1 MTRVL
6 IVDDKEENL
15 YYLQALLGGN
25 NCQVD
30 SARHGAEAL
39 VLARKSPPDLVVS
52 DLLMPV
58 MDGYTLLRFWKADA
72 RLKKIPFIVYTA
84 TYTEAEDERL
94 ALSLGADAFILK
106 PAEPEEFIARLREV
120 MANAAAAVPTP
131 PRHRPGDEQELLKVY
146 SETLIRKLE
155 EKTLELE
162 QSNRALERDIAERKR
177 IEESLRESEQRFRA
191 TFEQAAVGIAHVGLD
206 GRFVRVNDRLCEIT
220 GYAREDLLRRSFVD
234 LTAPDDRAEG
244 EQARQA
250 MLAGTQKSY
259 VTEKRYHR
267 RDGSLIWVSVIVTP
281 VHDHAGEPR
290 YFMTVLGDITERKEL
305 EERLRR
311 AQRLE
316 SIGTLAGGI
325 AHDLNNIL
333 APIMMGVELL
343 RATARDDASRQV
355 INTIAVSARRGADL
369 VKQVLSFARGVEGA
383 RVAVHLR
390 HVVREV
396 EALVLNT
403 FPKNIVLQT
412 DIPRDLELIMGDP
425 TQLHQVVLN
434 LCVNARD
441 AMPEGGRLT
450 LTARNVEIDAQYAAM
465 RPDIK
470 AGRYVLLE
478 VRDTGCGM
486 PPEVVNRIFEPFFTT
501 KEPGKGTGLGLSTV
515 LGVVRNHGGFVE
527 VESAPGKGSTFRVHL
542 AAQSGAGAALPAAPV
557 PEALPRGR
565 GELILL
571 ADDEASVRDITR
583 STLEA
588 FGYRVLAAE
597 DGSQAI
603 GLYAVNK
610 QEVALVLTD
619 MMMPH
624 MDGAALAT
632 ALHRI
637 APKLPIVAVSGVDL
651 DRDAARATSAGIAHL
666 LAKPYTAEAL
676 VRKVRAALDARAA
689 GGTTLPPLSPIRPG

>member
-25 NCQVD
+25 DCQVE
-30 SARHGAEAL
+30 SAHHGAEAL
-39 VLARKSPPDLVVS
+39 VLARKQPPDIVVS

-58 MDGYTLLRFWKADA
+58 MDGYTLLRFWKADP
-72 RLKKIPFIVYTA
+72 RLRKIPFIVYTA

-94 ALSLGADAFILK
+94 AISLGADAFLLK

-120 MANAAAAVPTP
+120 LANAAASVPTP
-131 PRHRPGDEQELLKVY
+131 PRHQTGDEKELLKVY

-155 EKTLELE
+155 EKTLQLE
-162 QSNRALERDIAERKR
+162 EANRALERDIAERKR
-177 IEESLRESEQRFRA
+177 IEENLRESEQRFRA
-191 TFEQAAVGIAHVGLD
+191 TFEQAAVGIAHVDLE
-206 GRFVRVNDRLCEIT
+206 GRFLRVNDRLCEIT
-220 GYAREDLLRRSFVD
+220 RYSRDELLQRSFLD
-234 LTAPDDRAEG
+234 LTAPEEHQES
-244 EQARQA
+244 EQARRA

-259 VTEKRYHR
+259 TAEKRYHR
-267 RDGSLIWVSVIVTP
+267 KDGGLIWVSIVVTP
-281 VHDHAGEPR
+281 VRDASGQPR
-290 YFMTVLGDITERKEL
+290 YFMTVIGDITERKEL
-305 EERLRR
+305 ETRLLR

-343 RATARDDASRQV
+343 RTSTPDEASRRIV
-355 INTIAVSARRGADL
+355 ATIAISAKRGADL

-383 RVAVHLR
+383 RVAVHLG

-396 EALVLNT
+396 EALMLNT

-412 DIPRDLELIMGDP
+412 DIPRNLALAMGDP
-425 TQLHQVVLN
+425 TQLHQVILN

-441 AMPEGGRLT
+441 AMPDGGHLT
-450 LTARNVEIDAQYAAM
+450 LAARNVEIDGQYTAM
-465 RPDIK
+465 RPEAK
-470 AGRYVLLE
+470 PGPYLLLE
-478 VRDTGCGM
+478 VSDTGCGM
-486 PPEVVNRIFEPFFTT
+486 PPEIVNRIFEPFFTT

-527 VESAPGKGSTFRVHL
+527 VESVVGRGSTFRIH
-542 AAQSGAGAALPAAPV
+542 LPAQTESSAPAPV
-557 PEALPRGR
+557 GTAADTLPRGR

-571 ADDEASVRDITR
+571 ADDEISVREITQ

-588 FGYRVLAAE
+588 FDYRVIAAE

-603 GLYAVNK
+603 GLYAIN
-610 QEVALVLTD
+610 QQDVALVLTD
-619 MMMPH
+619 MMMPN
-624 MDGAALAT
+624 MDGAALAA
-632 ALHRI
+632 ALRRLNP
-637 APKLPIVAVSGVDL
+637 ALPIIAVSGVDL
-651 DRDAARATSAGIAHL
+651 DRDAARATAAGIAHV
-666 LAKPYTAEAL
+666 LAKPYNAEAL
-676 VRKVRAALDARAA
+676 IRKVRAVLDQQR
-689 GGTTLPPLSPIRPG
+689 R